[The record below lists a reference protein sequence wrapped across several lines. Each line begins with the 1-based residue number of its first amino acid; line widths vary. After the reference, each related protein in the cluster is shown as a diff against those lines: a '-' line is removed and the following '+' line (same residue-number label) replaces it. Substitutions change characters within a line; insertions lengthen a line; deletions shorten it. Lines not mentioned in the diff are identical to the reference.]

1 MAAPT
6 TDNVAPNLLLAHA
19 PLNSAL
25 FDAGLVF
32 LTFIASIP
40 GLIFTTKRAWLKV
53 HCWMVLGCIIV
64 TLVIGL
70 QIWYSTLK
78 TRANLAVMWDAE
90 GPQMQRLLQERWKC
104 CGYMNTPFHTDSTCP
119 SPLAASAKP
128 DCVGPFSDFAN
139 NFLDLVFTVMFGMVA
154 LDAILLLCGLV
165 VLKKREEEERY
176 RHIDEKS
183 KYTRI

>member
-1 MAAPT
+1 MPPLYLCVFLLADALLAGTGGLLIAVVLISKRDMVVPT
-6 TDNVAPNLLLAHA
+6 TETVAPNLLLAHA

-25 FDAGLVF
+25 FDAGLIF
-32 LTFIASIP
+32 FTFIASVP
-40 GLIFTTKRAWLKV
+40 GLIFTTKRAWLKI
-53 HCWMVLGCIIV
+53 HCWLVLGCILV

-78 TRANLAVMWDAE
+78 TRANLAIMWDAE
-90 GPQMQRLLQERWKC
+90 GPQIQQLLQERRV
-104 CGYMNTPFHTDSTCP
+104 
-119 SPLAASAKP
+119 L
-128 DCVGPFSDFAN
+128 
-139 NFLDLVFTVMFGMVA
+139 A

-183 KYTRI
+183 RYTRI